1 MIPTPLPMAD
11 ARIVA
16 EATLSREAIALAVAI
31 EVAAIAGD
39 GAPGLAARL
48 RSRAGYDLAE
58 DGPLARAENQRS
70 ALLRAIAD
78 QLDAL
83 A

>member
-1 MIPTPLPMAD
+1 MIPTPLPMA
-11 ARIVA
+11 ATHAVA
-16 EATLSREAIALAVAI
+16 EATPSREAIALAVAI
-31 EVAAIAGD
+31 EIAAIAGE
-39 GAPGLAARL
+39 GTQGLAAKL
-48 RSRAGYDLAE
+48 RRHAGYDFAE
-58 DGPLARAENQRS
+58 DGPLTHTENRRI

>member
-1 MIPTPLPMAD
+1 MIPTPLPIA
-11 ARIVA
+11 ATHAVA

-39 GAPGLAARL
+39 GTQGLATKL
-48 RSRAGYDLAE
+48 RRRAGYDFAE
-58 DGPLARAENQRS
+58 DGPLTRAENQRA